1 MTRVHLIGIG
11 GTGISAIG
19 SLLIDRG
26 YQVSGSDL
34 KISTLAQRLQDRGAR
49 IYQGHQPE
57 YVNGV
62 DLVIRSSAIPDDN
75 VEVQAALAT
84 GIPVL
89 KRAEILN
96 RLTENYQT
104 IAVAGTHGKTTTTA
118 MIAWMLTSLGHDP
131 SFIIGSNSINMEN
144 NSHTGG
150 GQYFVVEADEYDYM
164 FLGLK
169 PSIVVVTN
177 VEHDHLDCFPTY
189 QDYYQA
195 FVDLIDRI
203 DIDGWFLACGD
214 NPGCSDLLSEAAK
227 KNITSL
233 SYGLGSL
240 KEALMLDYSG
250 QNLQL
255 STNGGYV
262 FDVYQGSSHLIKVK
276 LKVPGVHNVQNCI
289 ATIAVANILELP
301 LREVAL
307 ALGEFKG
314 TGRRFEIIGETA
326 DIVIIDDYAH
336 HPSEIQA
343 TLTAARERYPDRRL
357 WAVWQPHTYSR
368 TINMFNEFVTSL
380 QVADSILVTE
390 VYPAREPIREGF
402 SASQVVKA
410 MNHSNAHF
418 VSDIS
423 KASNY
428 LLSRLVPGDVLVVMS
443 AGDGNKI
450 CSDVFTELK
459 GLEERHV

>member
-19 SLLIDRG
+19 SLLIEKG

-34 KISTLAQRLQDRGAR
+34 KISTLAQRLRDRGAS

-57 YVNGV
+57 NVNGV
-62 DLVIRSSAIPDDN
+62 DLVIRSSAVPDEN
-75 VEVQAALAT
+75 VEVQAALAA

-89 KRAEILN
+89 KRADILS

-131 SFIIGSNSINMEN
+131 SYIIGSNSINMDK
-144 NSHTGG
+144 NSHAGSG
-150 GQYFVVEADEYDYM
+150 LYFVIEADEYDYM
-164 FLGLK
+164 FLGLN

-203 DIDGWFLACGD
+203 NIDGWFLACCD

-227 KNITSL
+227 KNITTL

-240 KEALMLDYSG
+240 KDSLLLDYSG

-255 STNGGYV
+255 STNGGYE
-262 FDVYQGSSHLIKVK
+262 FDVYQGSSNLVTVR
-276 LKVPGVHNVQNCI
+276 LRVPGVHNVQNCI
-289 ATIAVANILELP
+289 AAIAVAHNLELP
-301 LREVAL
+301 LREAAQ
-307 ALGEFKG
+307 ALGEFLG
-314 TGRRFEIIGETA
+314 TGRRFEIIGEAA
-326 DIVIIDDYAH
+326 DIVVIDDYAH
-336 HPSEIQA
+336 HPSEIHA
-343 TLTAARERYPDRRL
+343 TLAAARERFPKRRL

-368 TINMFNEFVTSL
+368 TVNLFNEFVTSL
-380 QVADSILVTE
+380 QVADGILVTE
-390 VYPAREPIREGF
+390 VYPAREPIREDF
-402 SASQVVKA
+402 SASQVVEA
-410 MNHSNAHF
+410 MTHSNAHF

-423 KASNY
+423 QASNF
-428 LLSRLVPGDVLVVMS
+428 LLSHLAPGDVLVVMS

-450 CSDVFTELK
+450 SSDVFTELK
-459 GLEERHV
+459 RLEKKNV